1 MECTKNGK
9 KKKVGRILIHA
20 FFILYMLVLLRITVF
35 RSTLS
40 FDCLFIKGNVNLT
53 FFESYI
59 ALVQEREWWSLTYLF
74 IGNIIWFLPLG
85 IYLSWQGKIRKTWQ
99 ITLFG
104 LAVSFIIESLQFVFG
119 TGVSDV
125 DDLVLNAF
133 GTWCGVVLW
142 KLLTQIC
149 DNLKNKY
156 K

>member
-1 MECTKNGK
+1 MK
-9 KKKVGRILIHA
+9 KKAGSMLIHI

-59 ALVQEREWWSLTYLF
+59 VLLQEREWWSLTYLF
-74 IGNIIWFLPLG
+74 VGNIIWFLPLG

-142 KLLTQIC
+142 KLVMQIC
-149 DNLKNKY
+149 DNLRNKY